1 MTNSS
6 SPSDAL
12 AAVAVA
18 LAAALSLAAAAA
30 AGVASAPLVAGLA
43 IVAGAACGQ
52 AILVL
57 GRHRRALLCIARACT
72 RAAEGDMEARIVGL
86 QTSGDTQRLA
96 VAINRQLDISDAFLR
111 EATAALEHARD
122 GKFYRRLILRGLP
135 GAFRAGADVANAAT
149 RTMADKI
156 AENRRV
162 ADAFEEKLQK
172 VVGTVAAA
180 ATDLRSTAEGVSAT
194 AHDTDLRAET
204 VAGAADHAS
213 RNVQSVAAAAE
224 ELSTSVNEIGRLV
237 SRSTTVAAE
246 GVAETARTRESVAQ
260 LTETAKSIGDVI
272 RLISE
277 IASQTNLLALNAT
290 IEAARA
296 GEAGKGFAVVASE
309 VKSLANQTSRATEA
323 ITKQIGAIQEATGLA
338 VGAIEGASHKI
349 EQMSEIATTIAAAVE
364 EQNVATQEI
373 ARNVQQAATGTSDV
387 SSNIGRVKEAAGETS
402 RATTRVLDAAGSL
415 SAQADELNSEVAAFF
430 RRVRAA

>member
-6 SPSDAL
+6 SPSDAT

-18 LAAALSLAAAAA
+18 LAAALSLVAAAA
-30 AGVASAPLVAGLA
+30 VEIASAPLVAGLA
-43 IVAGAACGQ
+43 IVAGAACGH

-57 GRHRRALLCIARACT
+57 RRHRRALLLITQACA
-72 RAAEGDMEARIVGL
+72 RAAEGDMEARVVGL
-86 QTSGDTQRLA
+86 QASGDTQRLA

-162 ADAFEEKLQK
+162 ADAFEGKLRQ
-172 VVGTVAAA
+172 VVGTVAEA
-180 ATDLRSTAEGVSAT
+180 ATDLRATAEGVSAT
-194 AHDTDLRAET
+194 ARDTDLRAET

-237 SRSTTVAAE
+237 GRSTTVAAE

-338 VGAIEGASHKI
+338 VGAIEGASRKI

-415 SAQADELNSEVAAFF
+415 SAQADELNGEVAAFF
-430 RRVRAA
+430 RQVRAA